1 MLEIFIISLSFFHI
15 FQSSDQLVGL
25 SMLLVATSIFI
36 YYTIWTFITPF
47 LDDSNIINYFFL
59 PRKFAIIIPVLL
71 LIIGVSIIGTFI
83 GSVLIKSSKKEKNK
97 KKWLASSNQRLCHQQ
112 QQEEID
118 QFEGNSNSQIQYES
132 TMT

>member
-1 MLEIFIISLSFFHI
+1 MVCLTKSLKSTSIIGGYTNMLEIFIISLSFFHI

-97 KKWLASSNQRLCHQQ
+97 KK
-112 QQEEID
+112 
-118 QFEGNSNSQIQYES
+118 
-132 TMT
+132 

>member
-71 LIIGVSIIGTFI
+71 LIIGVLIIGTFI

>member
-1 MLEIFIISLSFFHI
+1 
-15 FQSSDQLVGL
+15 
-25 SMLLVATSIFI
+25 MLLVATSIFI

-71 LIIGVSIIGTFI
+71 LIIGVLIIGTFI

-97 KKWLASSNQRLCHQQ
+97 KK
-112 QQEEID
+112 
-118 QFEGNSNSQIQYES
+118 
-132 TMT
+132 